1 MSRQKNRPTKLLASG
16 AGLSP
21 SSRDGHCCLCD
32 DYLPDGFDRR
42 NLWQTADRKSRLCY
56 LVERVLQV
64 NIIKSV
70 HSEVI
75 CPSCLAKVKKLDA
88 KVKNAREEVD
98 EFVRRIGRRGAGIKC
113 TKRDIRERIAAIKP
127 SQCSGN
133 RRMSDGCLGD
143 DNESQSALVSAVW
156 MSSLLPDTAT
166 QFGCSA
172 LTEDGPVNTPAEDGT
187 ERSPSSADRGES
199 TSRTTHES
207 EGDID
212 HEV

>member
-16 AGLSP
+16 TGLSP

-64 NIIKSV
+64 SIVKSV

-98 EFVRRIGRRGAGIKC
+98 EFVRRIGRCGAGTKC
-113 TKRDIRERIAAIKP
+113 IKRDIRERITAIKP
-127 SQCSGN
+127 SQCGN
-133 RRMSDGCLGD
+133 RRTSDGSFGD
-143 DNESQSALVSAVW
+143 DASQSALVSAVW
-156 MSSLLPDTAT
+156 MSSLLPDAPT

-172 LTEDGPVNTPAEDGT
+172 LTEDGPANTPAEDGT

-199 TSRTTHES
+199 TSRTTHVS